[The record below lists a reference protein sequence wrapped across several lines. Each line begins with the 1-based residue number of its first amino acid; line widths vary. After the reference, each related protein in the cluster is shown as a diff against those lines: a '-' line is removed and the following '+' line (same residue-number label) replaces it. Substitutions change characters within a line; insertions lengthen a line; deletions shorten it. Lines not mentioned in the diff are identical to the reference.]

1 LLPSILSAD
10 FSRLGE
16 EIRAVELAGADAIHI
31 DVMDGRFVP
40 NLTVGP
46 LVVSAVRAV
55 TQLPLDVHLMIIEPE
70 RLIED
75 FIASG
80 SDAITVHFEACPHLH
95 RTLQQ
100 IKKGGI
106 RAGVALNPATPVS
119 SLAAILGEIDLVLIM
134 SVNPGF
140 GGQSFIPHSLEKIRA
155 LRRMIDQQGLP
166 VAIQVDG
173 GVRESNIGALH
184 AAGVDQFVAGSAIFD
199 QPDYQAAMAALR
211 RAL

>member
-1 LLPSILSAD
+1 
-10 FSRLGE
+10 
-16 EIRAVELAGADAIHI
+16 
-31 DVMDGRFVP
+31 
-40 NLTVGP
+40 
-46 LVVSAVRAV
+46 
-55 TQLPLDVHLMIIEPE
+55 MIVEPE

-75 FIASG
+75 FIAAG
-80 SDAITVHFEACPHLH
+80 ADAVTVHFEACPHLH

-119 SLAAILGEIDLVLIM
+119 SLVSILGEIDLVLIM

-140 GGQSFIPHSLEKIRA
+140 GGQSFIPHSLEKIRE
-155 LRRMIDQQGLP
+155 LRRMIDERGVS

-173 GVRESNIGALH
+173 GVRPDTIGALR
-184 AAGVDQFVAGSAIFD
+184 AAGVDQFVAGSAIFA
-199 QPDYQAAMAALR
+199 QPDYRAAMTALR